1 MHVNA
6 GFVCYVSSL
15 IVYLLSQQTLQS
27 ICHIADILLSLQQA
41 GNVQYL
47 SWRMVIPFSDRESLI
62 DKLQR
67 VAKKME
73 DDSKKWNEE
82 VNESRSDFYELN
94 NYTTAQLVK
103 LRKELGKMRANGVP
117 VVELGVML
125 LLQSISPDLTPAAVK
140 DSVQNYLME
149 AASPENQ
156 NTEAIL
162 CSQHGEFSKQPSALP
177 GNKSLNEAA
186 PVIVPVNVNRVEP
199 NVTIDATKSNTTS
212 MLTFEQLTGKL
223 KDAYINLTS
232 TFGFPQSLV
241 LRALEQC
248 GEDRFAAE
256 DWCNEHLMAFTEAE
270 AQMDNEATSP
280 ELQDE
285 LMDQTEHE
293 SESQSRAN
301 GKYYFTILLY
311 IYSYPALYLY
321 VVNIE
326 LCKSCDKY
334 TLNVHAFTTL
344 IY

>member
-1 MHVNA
+1 
-6 GFVCYVSSL
+6 
-15 IVYLLSQQTLQS
+15 
-27 ICHIADILLSLQQA
+27 
-41 GNVQYL
+41 
-47 SWRMVIPFSDRESLI
+47 MVIPFSDRESLI

-140 DSVQNYLME
+140 DSVQNFLME
-149 AASPENQ
+149 AASLEYRS
-156 NTEAIL
+156 TEAML
-162 CSQHGEFSKQPSALP
+162 CSQHGEFNKQPSQLS
-177 GNKSLNEAA
+177 GKENLKTCNQSA
-186 PVIVPVNVNRVEP
+186 PAIGPVNVNRFET
-199 NVTIDATKSNTTS
+199 NVIIDAIKSDAITTTTVSQHLQSS

-223 KDAYINLTS
+223 KDVYINLTS